1 MKKKKTISMVL
12 IYAVLILGSLI
23 MVFPFIWMLLTAVKT
38 NAEVLQVPLS
48 LEYSSLKQ
56 FRQSLWLT
64 DIFLST
70 CYIFYIGYVD
80 LY

>member
-1 MKKKKTISMVL
+1 MAHSSFIVL
-12 IYAVLILGSLI
+12 DCRYYITSAFIFKVFFYESIPLSLEYSSLKQ
-23 MVFPFIWMLLTAVKT
+23 FR
-38 NAEVLQVPLS
+38 LS

-70 CYIFYIGYVD
+70 
-80 LY
+80 